1 MGCGVVATCTACG
14 FDSGL
19 LKIGGGM
26 FTFTTFFAFPAYCKA
41 CDALVVVN
49 MLDSPRRCSSQHRV
63 EPTPYCDASLQG
75 TPGDEVVASWGQAG
89 QRLELTDGAYFC
101 PGCHR
106 LTLSFRDGGLAW
118 D

>member
-1 MGCGVVATCTACG
+1 MGCSVVATCSACG

-19 LKIGGGM
+19 LMIGGGM
-26 FTFTTFFAFPAYCKA
+26 DTFTTMFAFPAYCKA

-49 MLDSPRRCSSQHRV
+49 MLDSPRRCRKRHRE
-63 EPTPYCDASLQG
+63 EPKPYTDPALMG
-75 TPGDEVVASWGQAG
+75 APGANVVASWSHAG
-89 QRLELTDGAYFC
+89 QLLELTDGSYFC

-106 LTLSFRDGGLAW
+106 FTLSFHDGGLAW